1 LPLSQ
6 FHRSLGRITDF
17 AGFELPLW
25 YEGIVP
31 EHMAVRTNVG
41 VFDVSHMGR
50 IRIRG
55 DQAAEF
61 LDYVTTRQ
69 PSLLQP
75 LQGHYTVMCNQQGG
89 VIDDLIVYN
98 LGNHFLMVYNAANRQ
113 KNYQWLMSHADAF
126 NVQLEDVSDES
137 VMYALQGPLATRL
150 MQKIT
155 PEDISQIKRFWVN
168 LVTISGTQVLLM
180 RSGYTGENGFEL
192 ILSDVSLEKP
202 AEAIRLWQTILQE
215 GKDAGIKPC
224 GLGSRDSLRLEA
236 GLCLYGNDLTEK
248 ITPFEAGL
256 PFVVKLE
263 KKKFIG
269 KTALTQQHQEGLSQI
284 RVGIKMVE
292 PGIPRPEHRLYQND
306 IEEGY
311 ITSGGFSP
319 ILKQGIA
326 MGYLPPRLSKIGTQ
340 LMINIR
346 NKMSK
351 AQITNLPFYDTAIYG
366 ARRKLVQLT
375 S

>member
-1 LPLSQ
+1 
-6 FHRSLGRITDF
+6 
-17 AGFELPLW
+17 
-25 YEGIVP
+25 
-31 EHMAVRTNVG
+31 
-41 VFDVSHMGR
+41 
-50 IRIRG
+50 
-55 DQAAEF
+55 
-61 LDYVTTRQ
+61 
-69 PSLLQP
+69 
-75 LQGHYTVMCNQQGG
+75 
-89 VIDDLIVYN
+89 
-98 LGNHFLMVYNAANRQ
+98 
-113 KNYQWLMSHADAF
+113 
-126 NVQLEDVSDES
+126 
-137 VMYALQGPLATRL
+137 

-155 PEDISQIKRFWVN
+155 PEDITQIKRFWVN

-202 AEAIRLWQTILQE
+202 AEAIQLWQTILQE
-215 GKDAGIKPC
+215 GNDAGIKPC

-340 LMINIR
+340 LMIKIR

-366 ARRKLVQLT
+366 ARRKLVQST

>member
-1 LPLSQ
+1 VNKLPLSQ

-25 YEGIVP
+25 YEGIVS

-55 DQAAEF
+55 NQAAEF

-69 PSLLQP
+69 PSQLQP

-98 LGNHFLMVYNAANRQ
+98 LGDHFLMVYNAANRR
-113 KNYQWLMSHADAF
+113 KNYQWLTSHSDAF

-137 VMYALQGPLATRL
+137 VMYALQGPLSTQL

-155 PEDISQIKRFWVN
+155 PEDITQIKRFWVN
-168 LVTISGTQVLLM
+168 VVTIFGTQFLLM

-192 ILSDVSLEKP
+192 ILFDVSLEKP
-202 AEAIRLWQTILQE
+202 EKAIQLWQTILEE
-215 GKDAGIKPC
+215 GRGTGIKPC

-236 GLCLYGNDLTEK
+236 GLCLYGNDLTEE

-256 PFVVKLE
+256 SFVVKLE
-263 KKKFIG
+263 KEKFIG
-269 KTALTQQHQEGLSQI
+269 KNALTRQHQEELSQI
-284 RVGIKMVE
+284 RVGMKMME
-292 PGIPRPEHRLYQND
+292 PGIPRPEHRVYRDD

-311 ITSGGFSP
+311 VTSGGFSP
-319 ILKQGIA
+319 ILKRGIA

-340 LMINIR
+340 LMIKIR
-346 NKMSK
+346 NKTSK
-351 AQITNLPFYDTAIYG
+351 AQVTNLPFYDTEIYG
-366 ARRKLVQLT
+366 ARRKVA
-375 S
+375 

>member
-1 LPLSQ
+1 MRKLPLSQ
-6 FHRSLGRITDF
+6 FHHRLGRITDF

-55 DQAAEF
+55 KKAAEF

-69 PSLLQP
+69 PSQLQP
-75 LQGHYTVMCNQQGG
+75 LQGHYTVMCNEQGG

-98 LGNHFLMVYNAANRQ
+98 LSDHFLMVYNAANRH

-126 NVQLEDVSDES
+126 NVQLEDISDES
-137 VMYALQGPLATRL
+137 VMYALQGPFAIQL

-155 PEDISQIKRFWVN
+155 PEDITRIKRFWVN
-168 LVTISGTQVLLM
+168 RVTVSDTPILLM
-180 RSGYTGENGFEL
+180 RSGYTGEKGFEL

-202 AEAIRLWQTILQE
+202 EKAIQLWQTVLEE
-215 GKDAGIKPC
+215 GSGVGIKPC
-224 GLGSRDSLRLEA
+224 GLGARDSLRLEA

-263 KKKFIG
+263 KEKFIG
-269 KTALTQQHQEGLSQI
+269 KTALTRQHHEGVSQI
-284 RVGIKMVE
+284 RVGLKMVE
-292 PGIPRPEHRLYQND
+292 PGIPRPEHRVYRD
-306 IEEGY
+306 GIEEGY
-311 ITSGGFSP
+311 VTSGGFSP
-319 ILKQGIA
+319 LLKRGIA
-326 MGYLPPRLSKIGTQ
+326 MGYLPPKFSEVGTQ
-340 LMINIR
+340 VMIQIR
-346 NKMSK
+346 EKASK
-351 AQITNLPFYDTAIYG
+351 AQVVSMPFFDPEKYG
-366 ARRKLVQLT
+366 ARRKLA
-375 S
+375 